1 MSVSGVRPTRVILV
15 IWALFAVVTVAVVV
29 TYSRLP
35 PERLYNVT
43 GSGFLHGGLSRALVY
58 VNFPVGLAAVAMLLV
73 LADRMSIERRIAAV
87 AAVVLVAPMVSRSAI
102 DESHLHAP
110 WADASPAAAVAVAAV
125 GVLAT

>member
-1 MSVSGVRPTRVILV
+1 MSVSDVRPTRVVLV
-15 IWALFAVVTVAVVV
+15 IWAMFAVATVAVVI

-73 LADRMSIERRIAAV
+73 LADRMSFERRIADF
-87 AAVVLVAPMVSRSAI
+87 AAVVLCGAMVSGG
-102 DESHLHAP
+102 
-110 WADASPAAAVAVAAV
+110 
-125 GVLAT
+125 GVQRD